1 MQRAPVLCHGAFY
14 AVLSGLEIDAMR
26 YERTNIAAM
35 HGYVPGK
42 QPSSPDVV
50 KLNTNE
56 NPYPPCEAVMTA
68 IHAVVPDALR
78 RYPAPAADG
87 FRTVAAQLHGLAL
100 ENIVAVNGGDEL
112 LRMAIATFVEPGE
125 PIGVVEPSYSLYPV
139 LAEAHGSPIEQAQLT
154 VDFALPDD
162 LAVHM
167 NRARAKLLFVV
178 CPHAPSGQLTSV
190 AELSALA
197 IAFKGVV
204 LVDEAYVDFVDPA
217 LGHDAIALVKKHD
230 NVLLLRTLSKGYSL
244 AGLRFGYG
252 LGAASLIEPLLWKTR
267 DSYNCDALSQAAA
280 TAALEHRAQAEKT
293 WQRVRDERGRVTAA
307 LRGLGFRVPE
317 SQSNFV
323 LAYVPQRLSARAL
336 RDALEAQYEL
346 LVRYFDLPRIDDALR
361 ITIGTPAQ
369 NDKLLG
375 ALKALSA

>member
-1 MQRAPVLCHGAFY
+1 
-14 AVLSGLEIDAMR
+14 MR
-26 YERTNIAAM
+26 YERARIAAM
-35 HGYVPGK
+35 QGYVPGK

-56 NPYPPCEAVMTA
+56 NPYPPCEAVMAA

-78 RYPAPAADG
+78 RYPSPAADG
-87 FRTVAAQLHGLAL
+87 FRSVAAKLHGLAL

-112 LRMAIATFVEPGE
+112 LRMAIATFVEPGQ

-154 VDFALPDD
+154 SDFALPSD
-162 LAVHM
+162 LAAHM
-167 NRARAKLLFVV
+167 NRAGAKLLFVV

-190 AELSALA
+190 DELSALA
-197 IAFKGVV
+197 SAYEGVL
-204 LVDEAYVDFVDPA
+204 LVDEAYVDFVDPG
-217 LGHDAIALVKKHD
+217 LRHDAITLVKQHD

-252 LGAASLIEPLLWKTR
+252 LGAATLIEPLLWKTR
-267 DSYNCDALSQAAA
+267 DSYNCDALAQAAA
-280 TAALEHRAQAEKT
+280 TAALEHRAEAQQT
-293 WQRVRDERGRVTAA
+293 WQRVREERARVTAELRA
-307 LRGLGFRVPE
+307 LGYRVPE

-323 LAYVPQRLSARAL
+323 LAYVPMPRQARAL
-336 RDALEAQYEL
+336 RDALEAKYDL

-361 ITIGTPAQ
+361 ITIGTPEQ
-369 NDKLLG
+369 NDKLLS
-375 ALKALSA
+375 ALEALT